1 MQMDQLQM
9 DTGTTHI
16 KQENKSVFS
25 LVDSAVNTAL
35 PAFAAKPCRAAP
47 LLLGAGACYRSISPL
62 RVSSSNKLNKFTERH
77 YCGRSTGQTDRQM
90 DRGTD
95 TRPLHKLCPAYHA
108 GSTNNIPR
116 VIRILILFVIT
127 NC

>member
-47 LLLGAGACYRSISPL
+47 LLLRAGACYRSISPL
-62 RVSSSNKLNKFTERH
+62 RVSSSNKLNKFTELWSID
-77 YCGRSTGQTDRQM
+77 GTDRQ
-90 DRGTD
+90 TD
-95 TRPLHKLCPAYHA
+95 
-108 GSTNNIPR
+108 G
-116 VIRILILFVIT
+116 
-127 NC
+127 